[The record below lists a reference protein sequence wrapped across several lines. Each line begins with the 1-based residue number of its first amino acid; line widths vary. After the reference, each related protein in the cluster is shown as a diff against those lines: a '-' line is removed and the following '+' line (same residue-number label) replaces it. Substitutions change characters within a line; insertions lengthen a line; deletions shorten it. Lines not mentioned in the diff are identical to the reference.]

1 MNSILALV
9 LIGILFLVTSGGSFL
24 PGSGYSRNSYGQG
37 YYDYQ
42 DYGAYNQDQ
51 FYKRAGH
58 ADGKLFDQ
66 YQIKDI
72 IVSRAK
78 RVNFSVLN
86 SLNTIMNN
94 KTCPSRDNR

>member
-42 DYGAYNQDQ
+42 DYGAYQQDQ

-58 ADGKLFDQ
+58 ADGKLLSL
-66 YQIKDI
+66 K
-72 IVSRAK
+72 
-78 RVNFSVLN
+78 FSFSEKATKICAIFLMVL
-86 SLNTIMNN
+86 TF
-94 KTCPSRDNR
+94 T

>member
-72 IVSRAK
+72 ISLFMTH
-78 RVNFSVLN
+78 NTNLN
-86 SLNTIMNN
+86 
-94 KTCPSRDNR
+94 

>member
-42 DYGAYNQDQ
+42 DYGAYQQDQ

-58 ADGKLFDQ
+58 TDGKLLSLFDQ
-66 YQIKDI
+66 YQIQD
-72 IVSRAK
+72 R
-78 RVNFSVLN
+78 R
-86 SLNTIMNN
+86 T
-94 KTCPSRDNR
+94 

>member
-42 DYGAYNQDQ
+42 DYGAYQNDQ

-58 ADGKLFDQ
+58 ADGKLLFLG
-66 YQIKDI
+66 INI
-72 IVSRAK
+72 R
-78 RVNFSVLN
+78 F
-86 SLNTIMNN
+86 
-94 KTCPSRDNR
+94 